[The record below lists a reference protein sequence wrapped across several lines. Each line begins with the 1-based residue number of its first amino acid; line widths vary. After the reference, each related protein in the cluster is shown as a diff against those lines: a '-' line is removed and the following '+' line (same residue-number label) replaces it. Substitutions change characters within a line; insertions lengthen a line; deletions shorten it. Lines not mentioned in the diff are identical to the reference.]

1 MIWKKPQARSPS
13 PLGVLL
19 DETRDLSAR
28 AGGVVIDRETWRR
41 AVGERI
47 ADRAEPGRLRGGVLT
62 LHVAS
67 AAWAQ
72 ELSFFVPD
80 ILARVTAL
88 GVRATSLRFRVRPNI
103 AEPTARSAA
112 RAAPPRAALP
122 PELEAR
128 LANVTD
134 PALRAAIAEAATLGL
149 GRPELSSGP
158 RARAPRGAGARS
170 APTARAPATPAAKPP
185 RKPGAR

>member
-1 MIWKKPQARSPS
+1 MKSRSPS

-47 ADRAEPGRLRGGVLT
+47 AQRTEPGRLRGGVLT

-80 ILARVTAL
+80 LLARIAAL
-88 GVRATSLRFRVRPNI
+88 GVKVTSIRFRVRPNI
-103 AEPTARSAA
+103 AHPGA
-112 RAAPPRAALP
+112 RAAAQREAPRAPLP

-128 LANVTD
+128 LAAVSD

-149 GRPELSSGP
+149 GRPALSSEP
-158 RARAPRGAGARS
+158 RARGPRGAAARS

-185 RKPGAR
+185 RRPGAR